1 MKNKFFTQEVCA
13 CTHKLHYAKKTCAN
27 GGNHGKCKKVS
38 KRRSDRLSAEAA
50 RNHSFDREHL
60 FNENCGKIAG
70 AEYMFVERE
79 AFHMVGRR
87 CVTPDGG
94 GAWGVARGDGT
105 METMMELQ
113 TGNPFCGLCFGF
125 FEDGSNDNMVAVE
138 YGDNVEGLDSFDYP
152 AHKWLVYVL
161 SGKTSEDLLGNAW
174 WYINN
179 KLLDE
184 LGIQK
189 DALPT
194 MEAYV
199 EWDTEND
206 KGSVEICIPYID
218 K

>member
-1 MKNKFFTQEVCA
+1 MVN
-13 CTHKLHYAKKTCAN
+13 AKKDMKEEVTNYHPKQPAIIQLTESICS
-27 GGNHGKCKKVS
+27 S
-38 KRRSDRLSAEAA
+38 KIVEKLQQ
-50 RNHSFDREHL
+50 
-60 FNENCGKIAG
+60 AG
-70 AEYMFVERE
+70 AEYMFVEKD

-94 GAWGVARGDGT
+94 GAWGVARSDGT
-105 METMMELQ
+105 MDKMMELE
-113 TGNPFCGLCFGF
+113 TGRPFCGLCFGF
-125 FEDGSNDNMVAVE
+125 GEDGSNDNMVAVE
-138 YGDNVEGLDSFDYP
+138 YENNIEGMDSFDYP

-189 DALPT
+189 DDLPT

-199 EWDTEND
+199 EWDTEKD
-206 KGSVEICIPYID
+206 KGSVEICIPYVE

>member
-1 MKNKFFTQEVCA
+1 MVN
-13 CTHKLHYAKKTCAN
+13 AKKDLKEEVTNYHPKQPAIIQLTESICS
-27 GGNHGKCKKVS
+27 S
-38 KRRSDRLSAEAA
+38 KIVEKLQQ
-50 RNHSFDREHL
+50 
-60 FNENCGKIAG
+60 AG
-70 AEYMFVERE
+70 AEYMFVEKD

-94 GAWGVARGDGT
+94 GAWGVARSDGT
-105 METMMELQ
+105 MDKMMELK
-113 TGNPFCGLCFGF
+113 TGRPFCGLCFGF
-125 FEDGSNDNMVAVE
+125 GEDGSNDNMVAVE
-138 YGDNVEGLDSFDYP
+138 YENNIEGMDSFDYP

-161 SGKTSEDLLGNAW
+161 LGKTSEDLLGNAW

-189 DALPT
+189 DDLPT

-199 EWDTEND
+199 EWDTEKD
-206 KGSVEICIPYID
+206 KGSVEICIPYVE

>member
-1 MKNKFFTQEVCA
+1 MRVRTNFIMRKKRVRMEEIMEN
-13 CTHKLHYAKKTCAN
+13 AKKY
-27 GGNHGKCKKVS
+27 
-38 KRRSDRLSAEAA
+38 
-50 RNHSFDREHL
+50 RNEEVTDYQPKLPEIIHL
-60 FNENCGKIAG
+60 TESICSMKIVEKLQQAG

-125 FEDGSNDNMVAVE
+125 FEDGSNDNMVAIE